1 MKKRQENK
9 TDEKIKALHNILDSK
24 YFHICTT
31 VDSRFQD
38 NVKWVIYYK
47 NLPEKVYYSEA
58 NKPLLTSEKN
68 TIEDIYK
75 LKEKFEEEK
84 QKTAMMYLSDHFWL
98 NLCVWRNFNLIKYK
112 YREVLSGLLLLTY
125 ISNVVNWVAFQ
136 DVLLSIYSLWLMV
149 ILVLFSI
156 GQGKEMDKWNEEAQN
171 EIKEEFTKERIKR
184 QGLYFLNRLK

>member
-9 TDEKIKALHNILDSK
+9 TDEKIKALQNILDSK

-84 QKTAMMYLSDHFWL
+84 QKTEAITFKDWL
-98 NLCVWRNFNLIKYK
+98 NIYYCVFKNFHLIKYK
-112 YREVLSGLLLLTY
+112 YLEITNGLSLLTV
-125 ISNVVNWVAFQ
+125 VVNIVNLFTFQ
-136 DVLLSIYSLWLMV
+136 DILFSIYTLWLIV
-149 ILVLFSI
+149 VLTLFSI
-156 GQGKEMDKWNEEAQN
+156 GQGKEMNKWNNEAQN
-171 EIKEEFTKERIKR
+171 EIKEEYVKERIKR

>member
-1 MKKRQENK
+1 MKRKQISK
-9 TDEKIKALHNILDSK
+9 TNETIEELHDILDSR
-24 YFHICTT
+24 YFHICVTI
-31 VDSRFQD
+31 DSRFKD
-38 NVKWVIYYK
+38 NVKWKVYYK
-47 NLPEKVYYSEA
+47 NLLEKVYYSEA

-98 NLCVWRNFNLIKYK
+98 NLCVWRNFSLIKYK
-112 YREVLSGLLLLTY
+112 YLEVLNGLLLITV
-125 ISNVVNWVAFQ
+125 IANIVNLFTFQ
-136 DVLLSIYSLWLMV
+136 DILFSIYALWLM
-149 ILVLFSI
+149 LVLALFSI
-156 GQGKEMDKWNEEAQN
+156 GQGKEMNKWNEEAQN